1 MTDKY
6 KLNQYPA
13 TCCICGQEVKKGEGK
28 ILPGIAYQ
36 DSYGAW
42 TPGKMRVQHIAKC
55 SPVRIRVSFVDGKI
69 TGLTLSCDTK
79 AVALLDDGKSV
90 AILPVTEMH
99 SGMMLGFDIAL
110 HRLQEDK

>member
-1 MTDKY
+1 MTEKY
-6 KLNQYPA
+6 KLNERSA
-13 TCCICGQEVKKGEGK
+13 TCDICGQEVRPREGK
-28 ILPGIAYQ
+28 IVSRPRQ
-36 DSYGAW
+36 DSLDHWQRGYV
-42 TPGKMRVQHIAKC
+42 VQHIAKC

-90 AILPVTEMH
+90 AIMPVTEMH